1 MDGSDP
7 LAEGAGV
14 REPVY
19 YRLKQ
24 HLLETIEA
32 SDEGDRMPAER
43 VLAEE
48 FGTSRAS
55 VRLAI
60 QELVVEGRL
69 RREHGSG
76 TFVARPKLAQPLQ
89 LSSYTS
95 EARAQGF
102 EPGTRI
108 LELTSVSAGA
118 RVGARL
124 RVVPSTRVVL
134 LARLRTADG
143 VPMAIER
150 THLVSSR
157 FPHLRRH
164 LTAEDSLYRVMREE
178 YGAEPV
184 ESEDTIETGVLSPDD
199 AALLRTDVGL
209 PALLQTRLAL
219 DAHGIPLEWTESV
232 YRGDRY
238 KLVARL
244 RRG

>member
-1 MDGSDP
+1 MDGAS
-7 LAEGAGV
+7 LHEGAVV

-19 YRLKQ
+19 YALKQ
-24 HLLETIEA
+24 HLLETIDA
-32 SDEGDRMPAER
+32 SEEGARLPAER

-76 TFVARPKLAQPLQ
+76 TYVARPKLAQPLQ

-102 EPGTRI
+102 EPGTRM
-108 LELTSVSAGA
+108 LALTTTPAGP
-118 RVGARL
+118 RVGAL
-124 RVVPSTRVVL
+124 LGVVPSTRVVL

-178 YGAEPV
+178 YGVEPV
-184 ESEDTIETGVLSPDD
+184 ESQDTIETGVLSPDD

-209 PALLQTRLAL
+209 PALMQTRLAF
-219 DAHGIPLEWTESV
+219 DAVGTPLEWTESV

>member
-1 MDGSDP
+1 M
-7 LAEGAGV
+7 EGPDALTAGDGV

-32 SDEGDRMPAER
+32 ADEGDRLPAER

-76 TFVARPKLAQPLQ
+76 TYVARPKLAQPLQ

-95 EARAQGF
+95 ETRAQGF

-108 LELTSVSAGA
+108 LELTSMTAGP

-178 YGAEPV
+178 YGVEPV

-219 DAHGIPLEWTESV
+219 DADGIPLEWTESV

-244 RRG
+244 RRR